1 MPRKGRTPNNRNKN
15 KNRKKSI
22 KKPRNNNNNTAAAPK
37 KSCYR
42 IKNPWHDVVAG
53 DLAKFSL
60 FRKEN
65 ISNSQKKKWCKN
77 VKKMKKEGYQC
88 VKAADS
94 NNKWNIT
101 SWDGECN

>member
-1 MPRKGRTPNNRNKN
+1 MPRKRRTP

-22 KKPRNNNNNTAAAPK
+22 KNPRNNNTAATPK

-77 VKKMKKEGYQC
+77 VKKMKKDGYQC
-88 VKAADS
+88 VKAVDS